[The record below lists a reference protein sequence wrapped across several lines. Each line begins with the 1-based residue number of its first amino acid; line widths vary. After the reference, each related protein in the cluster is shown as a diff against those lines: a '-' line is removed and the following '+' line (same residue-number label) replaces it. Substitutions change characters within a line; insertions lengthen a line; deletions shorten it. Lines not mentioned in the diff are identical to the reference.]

1 LSCIGYNEACC
12 SNRNVF
18 VTVFCFIHR
27 PRTSFG
33 TAVVA
38 ERPGRTINAAGDV
51 LQSWEAQLIPIIDP
65 RRGDVEDDASS
76 TKNRTLL
83 SLFGTLLVEIS
94 LPKLVTAWFLLIV
107 VPALMLGLA
116 PIVASIWI
124 HKVSGAVSYSLVGV
138 WSAILFALLVASGWV
153 GGRWVLRHAEQSFW
167 SLNSLA
173 VQPCYTIC
181 REAIRHFSGHL
192 LSPKST
198 DRRRSRLYAASA
210 VVAGL
215 LIAALALAVLAAAW
229 PSARFVTI
237 GDLAM
242 LSAPKQVA
250 IVALANSVVLVSA
263 YVAVAVLV
271 WGIADAAMGRPR
283 DLKAYEPVVPQGR
296 CWRIAHLSDLH
307 VVGERYGFR
316 VESGRLGPRG
326 NSRLRRVLAELEA
339 IHASAPLDAILITG
353 DMTDAGRS
361 TEWAEFLDAVAEHP
375 ALTEL
380 MLMLPGNHDLN
391 ISDRA
396 NPARFDLPTSR
407 NKALRRL
414 RVLSAMSAIH
424 GERVYVL
431 HRSRGRIG
439 VSLTEALAPHLS
451 GMAAFAHGNKGQ
463 SARQLAD
470 LWNAVFP
477 LVVPPRQDDGLG
489 LILLDSNADRHFSFT
504 NALGLISSEQ
514 VRGLDIAVAQYPRAC
529 WVIALHHHVVEYPWP
544 TQVLSERI
552 GTALIN
558 GNWFIRRLRSLGGRA
573 ILMHGHRHVDWI
585 GECAGLSIVSAPSP
599 VMETT
604 GERDTWFYVHTFT
617 TDPDM
622 KLRLLRPQR
631 VVIAGRPDIEC

>member
-1 LSCIGYNEACC
+1 MS
-12 SNRNVF
+12 
-18 VTVFCFIHR
+18 
-27 PRTSFG
+27 
-33 TAVVA
+33 AVWYHGST
-38 ERPGRTINAAGDV
+38 EPPGRTINAAGDG
-51 LQSWEAQLIPIIDP
+51 LQPREAQLIPIIDP

-76 TKNRTLL
+76 TKNRSLL

-94 LPKLVTAWFLLIV
+94 LPKLVMTWVLLIV
-107 VPALMLGLA
+107 VPALMLGLT
-116 PIVASIWI
+116 PIVASIWL
-124 HKVSGAVSYSLVGV
+124 HKVSGAVSYALVGL

-173 VQPCYTIC
+173 VQPCYAIC
-181 REAIRHFSGHL
+181 REAVRHFGGHL
-192 LSPKST
+192 LSAKST
-198 DRRRSRLYAASA
+198 DLRRSRLHAASA

-215 LIAALALAVLAAAW
+215 LIAALAMAVLADAW
-229 PSARFVTI
+229 PSARFITI
-237 GDLAM
+237 SDLAV

-263 YVAVAVLV
+263 YVAGAVLV
-271 WGIADAAMGRPR
+271 WGVADAAMGRPR
-283 DLKAYEPVVPQGR
+283 DLKAYEPVEAVGR
-296 CWRIAHLSDLH
+296 CWRIAHLSDVH

-326 NSRLRRVLAELEA
+326 NSRLRRVLVELEA
-339 IHASAPLDAILITG
+339 IHASTPLDAILITG

-375 ALTEL
+375 ALAGL

-431 HRSRGRIG
+431 DRARGRIG
-439 VSLTEALAPHLS
+439 VSLTEALVPHID
-451 GMAAFAHGNKGQ
+451 GMAAFSHGAKGPSAH
-463 SARQLAD
+463 QLAD

-489 LILLDSNADRHFSFT
+489 LILLDSNADTHFSFT

-514 VRGLDIAVAQYPRAC
+514 VHGLDIAVAQYPRAS
-529 WVIALHHHVVEYPWP
+529 WIIALHHHVVEYPWP
-544 TQVLSERI
+544 TKALSERI

-558 GNWFIRRLRSLGGRA
+558 GNWFIRRLRSLAGRA
-573 ILMHGHRHVDWI
+573 VVMHGHRHVDWI

-599 VMETT
+599 VMEAT
-604 GERDTWFYVHTFT
+604 EVCATWFYVHTFT
-617 TDPDM
+617 TDPDN
-622 KLRLLRPQR
+622 KLRLLHPQR
-631 VVIAGRPDIEC
+631 VVIAGQPESEC